1 MADTFDDT
9 VFGQSVIDR
18 RTMSDE
24 SVNGTTEM
32 SGDSLSGDSLSGDN
46 ACDDDEAKS
55 ILWVKWSVLILISLQ
70 VWGWVVDTSV

>member
-1 MADTFDDT
+1 MADTFDDRR

-32 SGDSLSGDSLSGDN
+32 SGDSLSGDSLSEDN
-46 ACDDDEAKS
+46 GDDDES
-55 ILWVKWSVLILISLQ
+55 SSVLWVKC
-70 VWGWVVDTSV
+70 D